1 MKNFFLVFVLIIS
14 SLLIILTISTCTR
27 EYSYEGGPGAVYN
40 LTGSPD
46 ECVNAIINGNY
57 AVEIPVDSLN
67 NVQVTAAVTTA
78 GNYTIST
85 NAIDGITFSAS
96 GNFPDTGFYTIILK
110 ASGIPAS
117 AGSFQVQILGNNGCS
132 FPLEVKGKPSADYEL
147 SGNLNDCENPDIQ
160 GSYEEAMIL
169 SATNVV
175 IINVDVFTAGDYTIT
190 TDTADGIF
198 FSASGTFNTTGTQQV
213 TLTGNG
219 TPNAAGLIYFK
230 VYAGAS
236 ECDFKIP
243 VRNFSPVATYVLQ
256 SGFGNPNPCTP
267 HTVNGNYVT
276 AIPLTSANTMDITAY
291 VTVIG
296 NFNISTDSTNGMIF
310 SYSGKFTATGDQTV
324 TLYGSGTPVKAG
336 IYTFIPQIIGPAPLG
351 GNSCG
356 VDVTTQ

>member
-1 MKNFFLVFVLIIS
+1 MKNFFLFFVVTVL
-14 SLLIILTISTCTR
+14 SLLIILTISTCKK

-57 AVEIPVDSLN
+57 AADIPVDSLN
-67 NVQVTAAVTTA
+67 NVQVTAEVTTA

-85 NAIDGITFSAS
+85 NTIDGITFSAS
-96 GNFPDTGFYTIILK
+96 GVFSDTGFYTITLK
-110 ASGIPAS
+110 ASGTPDS
-117 AGSFQVQILGNNGCS
+117 AGIYQVQILGNNGCS
-132 FPLEVKGKPSADYEL
+132 FPLEVKGKPLADYVL

-160 GSYEEAMIL
+160 GSYAEAMVL
-169 SATNVV
+169 SAPNVV
-175 IINVDVFTAGDYTIT
+175 IVNVDVFTAGDYSIT

-198 FSASGTFNTTGTQQV
+198 FSASGTFAATGTQQV
-213 TLTGNG
+213 TLIGSG

-230 VYAGAS
+230 VNAGAS
-236 ECDFKIP
+236 ECNFKIP
-243 VRNFSPVATYVLQ
+243 IRNFAPLATYVLQ

-267 HTVNGNYVT
+267 HTVNGNCV
-276 AIPLTSANTMDITAY
+276 AAVPLTSANTMDITAF
-291 VTVIG
+291 VTVVG

-310 SYSGKFTATGDQTV
+310 RYSGKFTATGDQTV

-336 IYTFIPQIIGPAPLG
+336 TYTFIPQIIGPAPLG

-356 VDVTTQ
+356 VDVTVQ